1 MAIQEA
7 VNKAITTGASFL
19 LASQELK
26 NRRAKV
32 QKAQMQT
39 YEELA
44 RKKKQEAETVASQKK
59 RDEAAIQQEKRDE
72 AARQKI
78 RENLADQRMLD
89 ELARKKQE
97 AEAVK
102 ARSEEF
108 RKLVMEGIP
117 QYGHG
122 PKEVIRY
129 GN

>member
-26 NRRAKV
+26 NRREKEI
-32 QKAQMQT
+32 KAQMQT
-39 YEELA
+39 AEELA
-44 RKKKQEAETVASQKK
+44 RKKQEAEAVASQK
-59 RDEAAIQQEKRDE
+59 KRDE

-89 ELARKKQE
+89 ELARKKNE
-97 AEAVK
+97 AEVVK

>member
-26 NRRAKV
+26 NRRAKE
-32 QKAQMQT
+32 QKTQMQT
-39 YEELA
+39 A
-44 RKKKQEAETVASQKK
+44 EAEAVASQKK
-59 RDEAAIQQEKRDE
+59 RDEAARE
-72 AARQKI
+72 KI
-78 RENLADQRMLD
+78 RKNLADQRMLD

-122 PKEVIRY
+122 PKEVMRY

>member
-26 NRRAKV
+26 NRRAKE

-39 YEELA
+39 A
-44 RKKKQEAETVASQKK
+44 EAEAVASQKK
-59 RDEAAIQQEKRDE
+59 RDEAARE
-72 AARQKI
+72 KI
-78 RENLADQRMLD
+78 RKNLADQRMLD

-108 RKLVMEGIP
+108 RKLIMEGIP

-122 PKEVIRY
+122 PKEVMRY
-129 GN
+129 GT

>member
-26 NRRAKV
+26 NRRAKE
-32 QKAQMQT
+32 QKSQMQT
-39 YEELA
+39 A
-44 RKKKQEAETVASQKK
+44 EAEAVASQKK
-59 RDEAAIQQEKRDE
+59 RDEAARE
-72 AARQKI
+72 KI
-78 RENLADQRMLD
+78 RKNLADQRMLD

-108 RKLVMEGIP
+108 RKLIMDGIP

-122 PKEVIRY
+122 PKEVMRY

>member
-26 NRRAKV
+26 NRREKE
-32 QKAQMQT
+32 QKSQMQT
-39 YEELA
+39 A
-44 RKKKQEAETVASQKK
+44 EAEAVSSQKK
-59 RDEAAIQQEKRDE
+59 RDEAARE
-72 AARQKI
+72 KI
-78 RENLADQRMLD
+78 RKNLADQRMLD

-102 ARSEEF
+102 TRSEEF

-122 PKEVIRY
+122 PKEVMRY

>member
-26 NRRAKV
+26 NRRAKE

-39 YEELA
+39 A
-44 RKKKQEAETVASQKK
+44 EAEAVASQKK
-59 RDEAAIQQEKRDE
+59 RDES
-72 AARQKI
+72 AREKI
-78 RENLADQRMLD
+78 RKNLADQRMLD

-122 PKEVIRY
+122 PKEVMRY

>member
-26 NRRAKV
+26 NRRAKEK
-32 QKAQMQT
+32 KAQMQT
-39 YEELA
+39 A
-44 RKKKQEAETVASQKK
+44 EAEAVASQKK
-59 RDEAAIQQEKRDE
+59 RDEAARE
-72 AARQKI
+72 KI
-78 RENLADQRMLD
+78 RKNLADQRMLD

-108 RKLVMEGIP
+108 RKLIMEGIP

-122 PKEVIRY
+122 PKEVMRY